1 LNLSTKNVLTG
12 DLKYLGLGDILQL
25 IGANASTGVLK
36 LSCRFTPHPA
46 LVYFKE
52 GNPVDARCGDLGGL
66 DALYPLFGW
75 TEGAFEFTQNEV
87 HGPNTINK
95 SRMGIILEGLKLKD
109 DGRIE
114 IIGPDSLPGV
124 TQPLGPS
131 GEEIPL
137 VKGPLVDY
145 MYVVDEEDFF
155 DGEHIVEEGR
165 HGNWIWVILEGVV
178 EIAKETSSGTLPII
192 RLGSGCFI
200 GSLATFLVHGN
211 IRAAS
216 VVAVGNVQLGVLDSQ
231 RLAQEYAGLP
241 RAFRHMLVSLDRRL
255 KATTTRVIATRAG
268 KQLVTPSFNEMQ
280 TLIPQSQA
288 SDQAPE
294 EMLQVIRSGEVW
306 VHRNTPKPLTL
317 AKLGRDD
324 FFGNL
329 PFLHLR
335 QEPEFAG
342 IYAEE
347 GVETESVS
355 VAPLKKA
362 YAGMS
367 LTFKNIVDNVAA
379 CVSVTTELLSA
390 VSEQRGA
397 FNKR

>member
-1 LNLSTKNVLTG
+1 MNTSTKNVLTG

-25 IGANASTGVLK
+25 IGANGSTGILK
-36 LSCRFTPHPA
+36 LSCRYAPHPA
-46 LVYFKE
+46 TLYFKD

-75 TEGAFEFTQNEV
+75 SEGAFEFTQDPVN
-87 HGPNTINK
+87 GPNTINK

-109 DGRIE
+109 DGQIE
-114 IIGPDSLPGV
+114 IIGADSLPSV
-124 TQPLGPS
+124 AQSLGPS

-178 EIAKETSSGTLPII
+178 EIAKETSSGKQPII

-241 RAFRHMLVSLDRRL
+241 RTFRHLLVSLDHRL
-255 KATTTRVIATRAG
+255 KATTTRVIATRTG
-268 KQLVTPSFNEMQ
+268 KQAVTPDLTTMQ
-280 TLIPQSQA
+280 ELMAQGDTTKEVLKKIH
-288 SDQAPE
+288 
-294 EMLQVIRSGEVW
+294 SGEAW
-306 VHRNTPKPLTL
+306 VHRKNPKPLPL
-317 AKLGRDD
+317 AKLSKDD
-324 FFGNL
+324 YFGYL

-335 QEPEFAG
+335 QEPEFAS
-342 IYAEE
+342 IYGDDELDLEE
-347 GVETESVS
+347 IP
-355 VAPLKKA
+355 VAPLKEA
-362 YAGMS
+362 YEGMS
-367 LTFKNIVDNVAA
+367 ITFKNIVDNVAA

-390 VSEQRGA
+390 LAEQRVD
-397 FNKR
+397 FTQD

>member
-1 LNLSTKNVLTG
+1 MNSSAKNVLTG

-25 IGANASTGVLK
+25 IGANGSTGVLK
-36 LSCRFTPHPA
+36 LSCRFAPHPA
-46 LVYFKE
+46 LLYFKD

-75 TEGAFEFTQNEV
+75 TEGAFEFTQEAV
-87 HGPNTINK
+87 HGQKVINK

-109 DGRIE
+109 DGKIE
-114 IIGPDSLPGV
+114 IIGPDSLLGV
-124 TQPLGPS
+124 AKTTGFS

-165 HGNWIWVILEGVV
+165 HGNWMWVILEGVV
-178 EIAKETSSGTLPII
+178 EIAKETSAGTLPIL
-192 RLGSGCFI
+192 RLGSGCFV

-241 RAFRHMLVSLDRRL
+241 REFRHLLVSLDRRL
-255 KATTTRVIATRAG
+255 KATTARVIATRTG
-268 KQLVTPSFNEMQ
+268 KQLISPDLDAMTPF
-280 TLIPQSQA
+280 LPQRDA
-288 SDQAPE
+288 AE
-294 EMLQVIRSGEVW
+294 EILHVIHSGEVW
-306 VHRNTPKPLTL
+306 VHRERPKPLTL
-317 AKLGRDD
+317 ARLGKGDYV
-324 FFGNL
+324 GHL

-335 QEPEFAG
+335 QEPEFAAV
-342 IYAEE
+342 YADAEL
-347 GVETESVS
+347 VTESVP
-355 VAPLKKA
+355 VAPLKEA
-362 YAGMS
+362 YEGMS
-367 LTFKNIVDNVAA
+367 STFKNIVDNAAA

-390 VSEQRGA
+390 VSEQKGTLTT
-397 FNKR
+397 N

>member
-1 LNLSTKNVLTG
+1 LNSATKNVLTG

-25 IGANASTGVLK
+25 IGANGSTGVLK
-36 LSCRFTPHPA
+36 LSCRFAPHPA
-46 LVYFKE
+46 LIYFKD
-52 GNPVDARCGDLGGL
+52 GNPVDARSGDLGGL

-75 TEGAFEFTQNEV
+75 TEGAFEFTQEQV
-87 HGPNTINK
+87 HAANTIKK

-109 DGRIE
+109 DGKIE
-114 IIGPDSLPGV
+114 IIGPDSLPGIAK
-124 TQPLGPS
+124 TLGPS

-155 DGEHIVEEGR
+155 AGEHIVEEGR

-178 EIAKETSSGTLPII
+178 EIAKEATAGTLPIL

-241 RAFRHMLVSLDRRL
+241 REFRHLLVSLDRRL
-255 KATTTRVIATRAG
+255 KATTSRVIAARTG
-268 KQLVTPSFNEMQ
+268 KPIATPDLAAMRP
-280 TLIPQSQA
+280 LIPQGEAMEA
-288 SDQAPE
+288 S
-294 EMLQVIRSGEVW
+294 LSVIRSGEAW
-306 VHRNTPKPLTL
+306 VHRSNPNPLTL
-317 AKLGRDD
+317 ARLGDGD
-324 FFGNL
+324 YFGSL

-342 IYAEE
+342 VYADDALQ
-347 GVETESVS
+347 TEKIA
-355 VAPLKKA
+355 VAPLLEA

-379 CVSVTTELLSA
+379 SVSVTTGLLSEL
-390 VSEQRGA
+390 SEQQRT
-397 FNKR
+397 FMTE

>member
-1 LNLSTKNVLTG
+1 MNTSTKNVLTG

-25 IGANASTGVLK
+25 IGANGSNGVLK
-36 LSCRFTPHPA
+36 LSCRFAPHPA
-46 LVYFKE
+46 LVYFKD
-52 GNPVDARCGDLGGL
+52 GNPVDARCGELGGL

-75 TEGAFEFTQNEV
+75 TEGAFEFNQEAV
-87 HGPNTINK
+87 HGSNTINK

-109 DGRIE
+109 DGKIE
-114 IIGPDSLPGV
+114 IIGADSLPGV
-124 TQPLGPS
+124 AQTLGPS

-178 EIAKETSSGTLPII
+178 EIAKETSEGTLPIL

-216 VVAVGNVQLGVLDSQ
+216 VTAVGNVQLGVLDSQ

-241 RAFRHMLVSLDRRL
+241 TEFRHLLVSLDRRL
-255 KATTTRVIATRAG
+255 KATTSRVLATRTG
-268 KQLVTPSFNEMQ
+268 KPLATPELGGMQ
-280 TLIPQSQA
+280 PLLGEGDTAEETLT
-288 SDQAPE
+288 
-294 EMLQVIRSGEVW
+294 VIRSGEVW
-306 VHRNTPKPLTL
+306 VHRQSPRPLTL
-317 AKLGRDD
+317 ARLGKGDY
-324 FFGNL
+324 FGNL

-342 IYAEE
+342 VYAGEALD
-347 GVETESVS
+347 VESVP
-355 VAPLKKA
+355 VPPLKEA
-362 YAGMS
+362 YEEMS
-367 LTFKNIVDNVAA
+367 VTFKNIVDNVAA
-379 CVSVTTELLSA
+379 CVSVTTQLLSTL
-390 VSEQRGA
+390 SEQRRVFTA
-397 FNKR
+397 E

>member
-1 LNLSTKNVLTG
+1 MNPSTKNVLTG

-36 LSCRFTPHPA
+36 LSCRFAPHPA

-66 DALYPLFGW
+66 EALYPLFGW
-75 TEGAFEFTQNEV
+75 TEGAFEFTLNEV

-109 DGRIE
+109 DGKIE

-241 RAFRHMLVSLDRRL
+241 RAFRHLLVSLDRRL
-255 KATTTRVIATRAG
+255 KATTTRVIGVAADSTTGADDWVITFSGQYDQVLGMVPNNTDSSPPASTQVAANHAQRINLTNVTGLFPLDVDDDGNGANTVAIDLPQRAQSRQRFLAANNANNTKVKKLIMFAG
-268 KQLVTPSFNEMQ
+268 K
-280 TLIPQSQA
+280 
-288 SDQAPE
+288 
-294 EMLQVIRSGEVW
+294 
-306 VHRNTPKPLTL
+306 
-317 AKLGRDD
+317 
-324 FFGNL
+324 
-329 PFLHLR
+329 
-335 QEPEFAG
+335 
-342 IYAEE
+342 
-347 GVETESVS
+347 
-355 VAPLKKA
+355 
-362 YAGMS
+362 
-367 LTFKNIVDNVAA
+367 NITD
-379 CVSVTTELLSA
+379 
-390 VSEQRGA
+390 
-397 FNKR
+397 